1 MIHVTKVHDFYG
13 ETIQVVLAFVLF
25 MKMCFSSLHIQFT
38 QSALYAH
45 CSVEVVGVR
54 DRNPGGSGTHKIVS
68 SGRLVELVPDED
80 SPLEVRINLLTPQ
93 TGLCISIKIS
103 LLTPQTGLY
112 TGCCRPGLATLNQ
125 HIIIPQTTS

>member
-1 MIHVTKVHDFYG
+1 MRRN
-13 ETIQVVLAFVLF
+13 
-25 MKMCFSSLHIQFT
+25 
-38 QSALYAH
+38 AH

-93 TGLCISIKIS
+93 TGL
-103 LLTPQTGLY
+103 Y

-125 HIIIPQTTS
+125 HIVIPQTTS